1 MGSGA
6 ADRPPPDHYICHWM
20 PDTGAEYDH
29 SGNILLEG
37 LLLDPVYTGRI
48 MAGAIDLPLA

>member
-1 MGSGA
+1 
-6 ADRPPPDHYICHWM
+6 M

-48 MAGAIDLPLA
+48 MAGAIDLTLA